1 MMIDF
6 QAVKFF
12 FKSLRQNEKD
22 SFWETLSLTAE
33 IISTE
38 FEQEAS
44 GYKQLMCIRG
54 LFLLLLNDQVADVMG
69 QELGVKILSTIN
81 QILSPAVAPNK
92 RTITEL
98 VQHPPSVQFMAMMP
112 SKMLHELVMQL

>member
-1 MMIDF
+1 LAQRESLAKKFTPLMIDF

-12 FKSLRQNEKD
+12 FKSLRQNERD
-22 SFWETLSLTAE
+22 SFWEVLSLTAE

-38 FEQEAS
+38 FEQEADD
-44 GYKQLMCIRG
+44 YKQLMCIRG
-54 LFLLLLNDQVADVMG
+54 LFLLLLHDQVADVMG
-69 QELGVKILSTIN
+69 QETGVKILSTIN

-98 VQHPPSVQFMAMMP
+98 VQHPPSI
-112 SKMLHELVMQL
+112 